1 MRKKRRLR
9 AHAFGADQ
17 EQEHIEMVIRKQLDY
32 MVAEGICV
40 IDRIDDDG
48 EPIYRLKTEEEVEQE
63 LDDIL
68 NS

>member
-17 EQEHIEMVIRKQLDY
+17 EQQHVEAVIRKHLEY
-32 MVAEGICV
+32 MVAEGICI

-48 EPIYRLKTEEEVEQE
+48 EPVYRLKTQEEIDQE
-63 LDDIL
+63 LADIL